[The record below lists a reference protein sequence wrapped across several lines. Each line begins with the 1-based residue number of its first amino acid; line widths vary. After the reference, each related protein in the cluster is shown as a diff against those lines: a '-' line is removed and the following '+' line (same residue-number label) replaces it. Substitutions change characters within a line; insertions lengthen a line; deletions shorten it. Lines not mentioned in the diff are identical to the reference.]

1 MAKNIPVDT
10 DPDPSPDAGATE
22 LRKYWTRGKGAL
34 KIRWNTPGD
43 FNRCV
48 KHLRKYVGT
57 GAEGLCNVY
66 HVSATGQP
74 PGKGHKQL
82 DTLFVPSDVA
92 EIAIKG
98 LIDALQGT
106 ETKANPQRT
115 IDGMNAG
122 GVSAGAR
129 NSAMNES
136 RNRMATNDANA
147 RKKAGEKASKRRIRT
162 QAGAKRYGGN
172 IGDIIGK
179 KKVEKGDTLSQLA
192 LDYYGDASKWKLI
205 AEANKIKDPKKL
217 MPGTDL
223 VFPPDPDNPQGNN
236 SRGNTGKTG
245 RNSRQVSKAPAGS
258 KRQLTAQEQR
268 AVDAREDHKTYDDKD
283 AVALEATYYAPKNM
297 PIEDILK
304 KFYGNTDR
312 LDDVLKLNG
321 LSKNSEI
328 LAGQSLILPGIDP
341 ADIYPSKSK
350 RASAKSTADKKR
362 QGKVPEKSTGG
373 ASAKATSHGY
383 TLYDDGSVY
392 GPKGWIVSATKKKA
406 QKRAKAKDN
415 K

>member
-1 MAKNIPVDT
+1 MAKGIPIDT
-10 DPDPSPDAGATE
+10 DPDPSPDAGARE
-22 LRKYWTRGKGAL
+22 LRKYWTHGKGAL
-34 KIRWNTPGD
+34 KIKWGTPGD

-48 KHLRKYVGT
+48 SHLRKHVGA

-66 HVSATGQP
+66 HTSATGNP

-82 DTLFVPSDVA
+82 DTLFIPSDVA
-92 EIAIKG
+92 EVAIKG
-98 LIDALQGT
+98 LIDALGGV
-106 ETKANPQRT
+106 ETKANTQRALDSMST
-115 IDGMNAG
+115 
-122 GVSAGAR
+122 GVSTSAR

-223 VFPPDPDNPQGNN
+223 VFPPDPDNPQGK
-236 SRGNTGKTG
+236 GNAGAGSAK
-245 RNSRQVSKAPAGS
+245 RSSRQSSKTPAGS
-258 KRQLTAQEQR
+258 KRQLTAGEQR
-268 AVDAREDHKTYDDKD
+268 ALDARADHQTYDDKD
-283 AVALEATYYAPKNM
+283 SVALEATYYAPKNM
-297 PIEDILK
+297 AIEDVLK

-312 LDDVLKLNG
+312 LDDVLKVNG

-328 LAGQSLILPGIDP
+328 LAGQSLILPGVDP
-341 ADIYPSKSK
+341 ADIYPSKKK
-350 RASAKSTADKKR
+350 RETAKSTADRKR
-362 QGKVPEKSTGG
+362 QGKVPDESTGG
-373 ASAKATSHGY
+373 AKAKATSHGY
-383 TLYDDGSVY
+383 TLYNDGSVY

-406 QKRAKAKDN
+406 ENRSKAKDR

>member
-1 MAKNIPVDT
+1 MAN
-10 DPDPSPDAGATE
+10 
-22 LRKYWTRGKGAL
+22 
-34 KIRWNTPGD
+34 
-43 FNRCV
+43 
-48 KHLRKYVGT
+48 
-57 GAEGLCNVY
+57 
-66 HVSATGQP
+66 GQ
-74 PGKGHKQL
+74 KQP

-92 EIAIKG
+92 ELAIKN
-98 LIDALQGT
+98 LLDALSGT
-106 ETKANPQRT
+106 EVKASPRQTMDNMST
-115 IDGMNAG
+115 

-147 RKKAGEKASKRRIRT
+147 RKKANEKASKRRIRT

-223 VFPPDPDNPQGNN
+223 IFPPDPDNPQGNA
-236 SRGNTGKTG
+236 GATTTG
-245 RNSRQVSKAPAGS
+245 RNSRGSSKAPAGS

-283 AVALEATYYAPKNM
+283 SVALEATYYAPKNM
-297 PIEDILK
+297 AIEDILK

-312 LDDVLKLNG
+312 LEDVLKLNG
-321 LSKNSEI
+321 LKKGSDI

-350 RASAKSTADKKR
+350 RASAKTTADKKR
-362 QGKVPEKSTGG
+362 QGKVPEESAGG

-406 QKRAKAKDN
+406 EKRAKAKDN